1 MFQESTDSKDLSEIA
16 EDGREEAQGDLLMRI
31 EAPETDAFASFD
43 MSKAIDMAPEI
54 DMRQI

>member
-43 MSKAIDMAPEI
+43 MS
-54 DMRQI
+54 